1 MTTPDER
8 RVWLITGAATGLG
21 RSIAEAAVAHGDQVV
36 ATDRDLPGVMKWA
49 EDKVFPAYLD
59 VTDRESIDRA
69 VAEAVTT
76 FGRIDVVVNNA
87 GYGVFGALEELP
99 EDEVRRQFEV
109 NTFGTWNVT
118 RAVLPQLRAQRSG
131 HFVQMSSLDGV
142 APEAASEAAYAG
154 SKFAVEGISQV
165 LAKEVAHL
173 GIKVTIVEP
182 GAVRTDFG
190 GGAFILPPGISDYDD
205 SVGEAL
211 SYFGGL
217 IGKQPNDPD
226 RVAAA
231 ILRAI
236 DAPEPPLHL
245 VLGPESVEAVR
256 DNLNAQLRE
265 LDAWAEVG
273 NSTGY
278 PAEHGS
284 GAEAVLGTGE

>member
-1 MTTPDER
+1 MTPPDES

-21 RSIAEAAVAHGDQVV
+21 RAIAEAAAERGDRVV
-36 ATDRDLPGVMKWA
+36 ATDRDLPGVVKWA

-87 GYGVFGALEELP
+87 GYGVFGCLEELP

-154 SKFAVEGISQV
+154 SKFAVEGISEV

-173 GIKVTIVEP
+173 GIKVTLVEP

-190 GGAFILPPGISDYDD
+190 GAAVILPPGISDYDD
-205 SVGEAL
+205 SVGKAL
-211 SYFGGL
+211 SYFDGL
-217 IGKQPNDPD
+217 VGKQPNDPD

-245 VLGPESVEAVR
+245 VLGPESVQAVR
-256 DNLNAQLRE
+256 QKLTAQLRE
-265 LDAWAEVG
+265 LDVWAEVG

-284 GAEAVLGTGE
+284 GAETVPGSGE